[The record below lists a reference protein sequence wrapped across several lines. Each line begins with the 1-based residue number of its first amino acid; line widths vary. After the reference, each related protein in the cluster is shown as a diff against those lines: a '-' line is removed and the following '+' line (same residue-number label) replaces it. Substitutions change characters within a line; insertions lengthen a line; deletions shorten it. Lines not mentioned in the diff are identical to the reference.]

1 MHAEPDTND
10 PDTEDQHVCQSVG
23 EFNEEAFRYIVG
35 YVQKKLV
42 QRFPQLEIPV
52 GIENPDG
59 WVESLSRGKLTVP
72 NQDLIEI
79 CRDLNQAFQAFHGDL
94 INKEP
99 RPLEKLLNKVLLRQ
113 EKNQMYAYVCELFLK
128 VRFFNRI
135 KFLNVKLREN
145 ESAEKIRRCKQQMQH
160 LY

>member
-1 MHAEPDTND
+1 MTSQVASLCK
-10 PDTEDQHVCQSVG
+10 Q
-23 EFNEEAFRYIVG
+23 EESERLYAYI
-35 YVQKKLV
+35 Y
-42 QRFPQLEIPV
+42 
-52 GIENPDG
+52 
-59 WVESLSRGKLTVP
+59 S
-72 NQDLIEI
+72 
-79 CRDLNQAFQAFHGDL
+79 NQAFQAFHGDL

-99 RPLEKLLNKVLLRQ
+99 QPLEKLLNKVLLRQ

-145 ESAEKIRRCKQQMQH
+145 ESAEKIHRCKQQMQH